1 MGAMKE
7 QYTKIH
13 NLSVSNKLLNFIN
26 EELLKDTNISSEK
39 FWEGFDKV
47 VHELAPKN
55 KELLKIREDLQKKI
69 DNWHIANKGN
79 EINLEEYKKFLK
91 EIGYLKEVGPDFK
104 IQTNNVDEE
113 ITSIAGPQLVVP
125 IMNERYALNAA
136 NARWMSLYDSLYGTD
151 IIEQSEDSTSQ
162 RYDPLRGEMVIR
174 YGRDFLE
181 KYFPLDNLEWHN
193 ITGFKIDNGS
203 LIVLKEYTETSLKNK
218 DKFIGH
224 RGEANDPSAII
235 LKNNNLHIE
244 IIIDPN
250 AFSAQQDPAKISDI
264 IVEAAVSTIC
274 DNEDS
279 VAAVDADDKVICYRN
294 WLGLMKGD
302 LKSTFEK
309 NGKTYERKL
318 NPDRS
323 YISKDGKGLKLHGR
337 SLLLIRNVGHLM
349 TNSAILLKDGSEIP
363 EGIMDAFITSA
374 ACLHDIKKKG
384 NSRSGSIYIVKPKM
398 HGPDETS
405 FTDLIFTKVEE
416 VLGLEKY
423 TCKIGIMDEERRT
436 SSNLK
441 ECIRTLQNRVFFIN
455 TGFLDRTGDEMH
467 TSMEAGPMIKK
478 GDMKSSK
485 WIGAYE
491 NNNVDIGL
499 QCGLSGRA
507 QIGKGMWAMPDK
519 MKEMMEQKTGHLN
532 AGANCA
538 WVPSPTAAALHA
550 LHYHEINIFEKQKEI
565 QKRESAKLDD
575 LLTIPVAD
583 RPNWSMEEINSE
595 ISNSAQTLL
604 GYVVRWIDHGV
615 GCSKVPDINNVG
627 LMEDRATLR
636 ISSQHIANW
645 IHHDICTKS
654 QVMEVMKKMAKIVD
668 DQNKN
673 DGAYTRSGRGS
684 YEMMSENFEQSI
696 AFKTACDLIFKGKEQ
711 PSGYTEP
718 LLHLNRLL
726 KKSSQN

>member
-1 MGAMKE
+1 
-7 QYTKIH
+7 
-13 NLSVSNKLLNFIN
+13 
-26 EELLKDTNISSEK
+26 
-39 FWEGFDKV
+39 
-47 VHELAPKN
+47 
-55 KELLKIREDLQKKI
+55 
-69 DNWHIANKGN
+69 
-79 EINLEEYKKFLK
+79 
-91 EIGYLKEVGPDFK
+91 
-104 IQTNNVDEE
+104 
-113 ITSIAGPQLVVP
+113 
-125 IMNERYALNAA
+125 
-136 NARWMSLYDSLYGTD
+136 
-151 IIEQSEDSTSQ
+151 
-162 RYDPLRGEMVIR
+162 
-174 YGRDFLE
+174 
-181 KYFPLDNLEWHN
+181 
-193 ITGFKIDNGS
+193 
-203 LIVLKEYTETSLKNK
+203 
-218 DKFIGH
+218 
-224 RGEANDPSAII
+224 
-235 LKNNNLHIE
+235 
-244 IIIDPN
+244 
-250 AFSAQQDPAKISDI
+250 
-264 IVEAAVSTIC
+264 
-274 DNEDS
+274 
-279 VAAVDADDKVICYRN
+279 
-294 WLGLMKGD
+294 
-302 LKSTFEK
+302 
-309 NGKTYERKL
+309 
-318 NPDRS
+318 
-323 YISKDGKGLKLHGR
+323 
-337 SLLLIRNVGHLM
+337 
-349 TNSAILLKDGSEIP
+349 
-363 EGIMDAFITSA
+363 
-374 ACLHDIKKKG
+374 
-384 NSRSGSIYIVKPKM
+384 M

-499 QCGLSGRA
+499 QCGLSGKA

-538 WVPSPTAAALHA
+538 NVPSPTAAALHA

-718 LLHLNRLL
+718 LLHLNRLI